1 MKSFKTNEIFEIK
14 SQSNFEE
21 LALKIFDYQNKNNN
35 FYSEYSSFIL
45 KGKKPTSI
53 REIPFLPI
61 SFFKTNKIILN
72 NLSHKLIFKSS
83 GTSGAR
89 SSHYVADLELYK
101 KSFINNFVQQYH
113 KIEDTCIIGL
123 LPSYEENGDSS
134 LIYMINEL
142 ISISQNKLSGFYNNN
157 FQELN
162 KSLKTLESSK
172 TNTILIG
179 VSYALLDFGKEYP
192 QKLKN
197 TIVIETGGMKGKRKE
212 ILKEELH
219 KILKDDFGLNHIHSE
234 YGMTE
239 LLSQAY
245 SKKDG
250 VFLSP
255 SWMDILIR
263 DINDPLSI
271 LGFNKLG
278 GVNIIDLANLNSCSF
293 IATDDL
299 GIKLNQNE
307 FKINGRLSNSDMRGC
322 NLLIQ

>member
-14 SQSNFEE
+14 SRSNFEE

-101 KSFINNFVQQYH
+101 KSFINNFLQQYH

-162 KSLKTLESSK
+162 KSLKTLEFHCKS
-172 TNTILIG
+172 TRHAG
-179 VSYALLDFGKEYP
+179 
-192 QKLKN
+192 
-197 TIVIETGGMKGKRKE
+197 
-212 ILKEELH
+212 
-219 KILKDDFGLNHIHSE
+219 
-234 YGMTE
+234 
-239 LLSQAY
+239 
-245 SKKDG
+245 
-250 VFLSP
+250 
-255 SWMDILIR
+255 
-263 DINDPLSI
+263 
-271 LGFNKLG
+271 
-278 GVNIIDLANLNSCSF
+278 
-293 IATDDL
+293 
-299 GIKLNQNE
+299 
-307 FKINGRLSNSDMRGC
+307 
-322 NLLIQ
+322 

>member
-1 MKSFKTNEIFEIK
+1 MKSFDTNEIFDIK
-14 SQSNFEE
+14 NQSNFEE
-21 LALKIFDYQNKNNN
+21 LALKTYHYQNKHND

-45 KGKKPTSI
+45 KGKRPATTKQ
-53 REIPFLPI
+53 IPFLPI
-61 SFFKTNKIILN
+61 NFFKTNKIILN
-72 NLSHKLIFKSS
+72 NLNHKLIFKSS
-83 GTSGAR
+83 GTSGVR

-101 KSFINNFVQQYH
+101 KSFINNFTQHYK
-113 KIEDTCIIGL
+113 KIEDICIIGL
-123 LPSYEENGDSS
+123 LPSYETNGGSS

-142 ISISQNKLSGFYNNN
+142 IKISNNKHSGFYNNN
-157 FQELN
+157 FQKLD
-162 KSLKTLESSK
+162 KTLKTLELNK

-179 VSYALLDFGKEYP
+179 VSYALLDFGKAYP
-192 QKLKN
+192 QKLRN

-219 KILKDDFGLNHIHSE
+219 KTLEDYFGLNNIHSE

-245 SKKDG
+245 SKKNG
-250 VFLSP
+250 IFHTP
-255 SWMDILIR
+255 KWMNILIR

-271 LGFNKLG
+271 LDINKLG

-299 GIKLNQNE
+299 GIKLNENE
-307 FKINGRLSNSDMRGC
+307 FKINGRLSNSDIRGC